1 MPNGNV
7 TKAGWAL
14 SCVSLWGLYLSVS
27 LWGLYPFVLCVSVGF
42 SVFLCP
48 VLVAAGTLRCSHG
61 SGKPFLQHGIPT
73 ATLLPLPLLTQDHS
87 SSAFSSVVG
96 QNHRSTESL
105 KMGNTSKVIQG
116 FQKAEG
122 SFL

>member
-1 MPNGNV
+1 M
-7 TKAGWAL
+7 AL
-14 SCVSLWGLYLSVS
+14 ENHSYSMESPQPPCSR
-27 LWGLYPFVLCVSVGF
+27 
-42 SVFLCP
+42 CP
-48 VLVAAGTLRCSHG
+48 SSHRI
-61 SGKPFLQHGIPT
+61 IPV
-73 ATLLPLPLLTQDHS
+73 S